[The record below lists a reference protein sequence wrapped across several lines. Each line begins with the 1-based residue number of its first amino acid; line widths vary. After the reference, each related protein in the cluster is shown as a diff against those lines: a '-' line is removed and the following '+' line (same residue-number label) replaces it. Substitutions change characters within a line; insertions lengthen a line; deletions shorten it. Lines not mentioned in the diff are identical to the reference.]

1 MILPLRRLFLA
12 GLLSAGVAAPVRA
25 NYTADPDS
33 RPITPA
39 LDAPLYDVSVLNAS
53 DGCYYLTGT
62 WIGHETR
69 TPLWKSTDLTDWTFV
84 GEILRAPGLLSA
96 PELYEHAGRFY
107 LLVTEREGTTL
118 YRSDRVDGDYR
129 QHTRFATGIK
139 GASLFFDDATPYL
152 VYGGGSIVRLSADL
166 TTPVGPTEFLHPSFD
181 LPRPAAPGWATE
193 KAQMLRVGTDSA
205 QIIRANGRYY
215 LLASER
221 LTRLNDVVYDV
232 LCASSESLFGP
243 YTERRLA
250 FMHAGGGTVFQAKD
264 GRFLA
269 AFSAQA
275 DDTRALVTQKPVIVP
290 TRFIRDDTAIGYTG
304 EFYFEREPIGN
315 VRNRLPGVQIRD
327 PSICAGPDGWYYLV
341 GTENW
346 VETEFG
352 KPRIMLRRSRDLK
365 TWEDVNHLVRTE
377 DLGTQHDGSPL
388 GFEPGE
394 PVMMWAPEIQYIR
407 SQQKFL
413 LSVSIPRI
421 RGEATMQTWIFQ
433 GDRPEGPFR
442 NVSTGAMHAGID
454 GFFFEDDDGRV
465 YYLYGANFI
474 APMNADLTGFAAP
487 FRELKGLHGIEGMSL
502 VKIDGRYLLARA
514 DNTGGPGTA
523 TYEAIYG
530 VSDTIWGP
538 YRYRGSVNHCGHTTM
553 FRGHDGNWRLTMF
566 GSDTHAPVH
575 HGLGI
580 LQFDLDA
587 DGRIQLRED
596 R

>member
-1 MILPLRRLFLA
+1 MRSLHFLLA
-12 GLLSAGVAAPVRA
+12 VACSLAAVTRA
-25 NYTADPDS
+25 DYTADPDS
-33 RPITPA
+33 KPITAA
-39 LDAPLYDVSVLNAS
+39 LDAPLYDVAVLNAS
-53 DGCYYLTGT
+53 DGFYYLTGT
-62 WIGHETR
+62 WIGRETR
-69 TPLWKSTDLTDWTFV
+69 TPLWRSTDLADWTFV
-84 GEILRAPGLLSA
+84 GEILRAEGTLTA
-96 PELYEHAGRFY
+96 PELYEVGAQFF
-107 LLVTEREGTTL
+107 LLVTEQEGTAL
-118 YRSDRVDGDYR
+118 YRADRVDGPYTL
-129 QHTRFATGIK
+129 HTRFVTGIK
-139 GASLFFDDATPYL
+139 RASLFFDDATPYL
-152 VYGGGSIVRLSADL
+152 VHGGGHIVQLSADL
-166 TTPVGPTEFLHPSFD
+166 RTTVGPTEFLHPSFD

-193 KAQMLRVGTDSA
+193 KAQLLRVGTDSA
-205 QIIRANGRYY
+205 QIIKANGRYY

-221 LTRLNDVVYDV
+221 ITRLNDVVYDV

-264 GRFLA
+264 GRFLC
-269 AFSAQA
+269 AFAAQA
-275 DDTRALVTQKPVIVP
+275 DDEHVRINQRPVIVP
-290 TRFIRDDTAIGYTG
+290 TQFNRDDTSIGYTG

-365 TWEDVNHLVRTE
+365 TWEDVNHLVRCE

-407 SQQKFL
+407 SQKKFL

-442 NVSTGAMHAGID
+442 NVSTGAMHTGID
-454 GFFFEDDDGRV
+454 GFFFEDDDGQV
-465 YYLYGANFI
+465 YYLYGANHI
-474 APMNADLTGFAAP
+474 APMNADLTGFAGP
-487 FRELKGLHGIEGMSL
+487 FRQLLGLHGIEGTSL
-502 VKIDGRYLLARA
+502 VKIDGSYLLARA

-523 TYEAIYG
+523 SYEAIYG
-530 VSDTIWGP
+530 VADNVYGP
-538 YRYRGSVNHCGHTTM
+538 YHYRGSVAHCGHTTM
-553 FRGHDGNWRLTMF
+553 FHGHDGQWRLTMF
-566 GSDTHAPVH
+566 GSDSHAPVH

-580 LQFDLDA
+580 LQFDLDEH
-587 DGRIQLRED
+587 GRVHVRED